1 MVYIVT
7 FTINIPPMLAYIPY
21 MDPMGGNV
29 NHSNSGVFLKYWF
42 TSLQGDAWP
51 PPGVVED
58 VMKKNNLGTAFY
70 VRFLGKFGWI
80 HSDSILQFPSM
91 SNPFPSIFH
100 PFSGSCGRLSGDNL
114 GGRDRR
120 ESQRV
125 PTQAVQNN
133 TDSWRMQ
140 DHAEPWLPIAQCYV
154 YILWYR

>member
-1 MVYIVT
+1 
-7 FTINIPPMLAYIPY
+7 MLAYIPY
-21 MDPMGGNV
+21 MDPMGRNV

-80 HSDSILQFPSM
+80 HSDSILQFPS
-91 SNPFPSIFH
+91 IFH

-114 GGRDRR
+114 GGRLSSGIPAGPHPGGAEQHGLLEDAGSRR
-120 ESQRV
+120 
-125 PTQAVQNN
+125 AMAA
-133 TDSWRMQ
+133 DSAMLCL
-140 DHAEPWLPIAQCYV
+140 HSMV
-154 YILWYR
+154 

>member
-7 FTINIPPMLAYIPY
+7 FTINIPPMLAYIPL
-21 MDPMGGNV
+21 

-42 TSLQGDAWP
+42 TLLQGDAWP

-91 SNPFPSIFH
+91 SNPFPSMFH
-100 PFSGSCGRLSGDNL
+100 PFSIHLVVHVVAFLGTTWGVGTVRNPSGSPPRRCRTTRTL
-114 GGRDRR
+114 GGCRITPSHGCR
-120 ESQRV
+120 
-125 PTQAVQNN
+125 
-133 TDSWRMQ
+133 
-140 DHAEPWLPIAQCYV
+140 
-154 YILWYR
+154 

>member
-1 MVYIVT
+1 
-7 FTINIPPMLAYIPY
+7 
-21 MDPMGGNV
+21 MDPMGRNV

-80 HSDSILQFPSM
+80 HSDSILQFPS
-91 SNPFPSIFH
+91 IFH
-100 PFSGSCGRLSGDNL
+100 PFSIHLVVHVVAFL
-114 GGRDRR
+114 GTTWGVAFRR

>member
-58 VMKKNNLGTAFY
+58 VMKKTTLA
-70 VRFLGKFGWI
+70 LLSM
-80 HSDSILQFPSM
+80 SDSLGNLVGFIRIRFCNFHPC
-91 SNPFPSIFH
+91 PIHFH
-100 PFSGSCGRLSGDNL
+100 PFSIHLVVHVVAFLGTTWGVGTVGNPSGSPPRRCRTTRTL
-114 GGRDRR
+114 GGCRITPSHGCR
-120 ESQRV
+120 
-125 PTQAVQNN
+125 
-133 TDSWRMQ
+133 
-140 DHAEPWLPIAQCYV
+140 
-154 YILWYR
+154 